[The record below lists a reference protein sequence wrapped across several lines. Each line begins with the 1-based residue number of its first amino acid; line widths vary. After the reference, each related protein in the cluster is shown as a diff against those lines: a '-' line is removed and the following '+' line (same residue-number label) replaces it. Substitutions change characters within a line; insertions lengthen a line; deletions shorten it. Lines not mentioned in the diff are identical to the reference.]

1 MEPLRIGGQQTD
13 SKVGNLTDSGT
24 ATAAGKPQ
32 SAIPLLDL
40 KREVAELKPQVM
52 QAIESVL
59 DEAAFI
65 MGNQV
70 KQLEQEAAEYLGT
83 KHAIAL
89 NSGTDA
95 LVIALLAAGIGPGD
109 EVITTPFTFFA
120 TAEAIS
126 RVGAEPVFAEVD
138 PLTYNLDLD
147 SLEAALTP
155 RTKAVIPVHL
165 FGRPLDME
173 RLMDLAS
180 RRGLIVIE
188 DAAQAFG
195 AEAGGRKIGT
205 IGEMGCYSFFPS
217 KNLGAYGDGGLLVT
231 NDSRLAETAAML
243 RTHGSKRKYYNER
256 VGFNSRLDEIQ
267 AAILRVK
274 LPHIEAWNEDRRQAA
289 GRYHELLRDIPGL
302 MLPGEVPDGDKQVFH
317 QYTVRVLN
325 GQRDALQAGLAEAGI
340 SSIVYYPLPVHRLPV
355 YADRG
360 LAFPL
365 AERLSEE
372 VLSLPIWPQIEADV
386 QEHIAGHLRRL
397 MG

>member
-1 MEPLRIGGQQTD
+1 MEPLRIGEQPTNGTAGI
-13 SKVGNLTDSGT
+13 SKDPGKS
-24 ATAAGKPQ
+24 ATAAEKKTP
-32 SAIPLLDL
+32 IPLLDL
-40 KREVAELKPQVM
+40 KREVAELKPQLM
-52 QAIESVL
+52 EAIEGVL
-59 DEAAFI
+59 DGAAFI
-65 MGNQV
+65 MGSQV
-70 KQLEQEAAEYLGT
+70 KRLEQEVAGYLGT

-109 EVITTPFTFFA
+109 EVVTTPFTFFA

-126 RVGAEPVFAEVD
+126 RVGAEPVFADVD
-138 PLTYNLDLD
+138 PLTYNLDPD
-147 SLEAALTP
+147 GLEAAITP
-155 RTKAVIPVHL
+155 RTKAIIPVHL

-173 RLMDLAS
+173 RLTELAR

-195 AEAGGRKIGT
+195 AEAGGRKAGT

-231 NDSRLAETAAML
+231 DDPGLADAAAML

-274 LPHIEAWNEDRRQAA
+274 LPYIEAWNEARCQAA
-289 GRYHELLRDIPGL
+289 ARYRELLRDIPGL
-302 MLPGEVPDGDKQVFH
+302 VLPGEVPPGDRQVFH

-325 GQRDALQAGLAEAGI
+325 GRRDALQAGLAEAGI

-360 LAFPL
+360 LTFPL
-365 AERLSEE
+365 AERLSQE
-372 VLSLPIWPQIEADV
+372 VLSLPIWPQIGADV
-386 QEHIAGHLRRL
+386 QERVADRLRRL